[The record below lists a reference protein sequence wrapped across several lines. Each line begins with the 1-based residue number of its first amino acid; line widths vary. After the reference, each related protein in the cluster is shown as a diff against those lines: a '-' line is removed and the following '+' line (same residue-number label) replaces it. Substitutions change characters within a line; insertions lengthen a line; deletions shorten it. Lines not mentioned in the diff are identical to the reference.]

1 MGHKVL
7 RSQKF
12 TSSATK
18 NLIIQNKK
26 KGRKSV
32 FLLEKFNV
40 WIKFSTP
47 VIRLK
52 DASMLHS
59 TGCVKT
65 SRTFPNHFSV
75 PNSNWFD
82 YSNNILSPPLA
93 INCTN

>member
-18 NLIIQNKK
+18 NLINYSKQK
-26 KGRKSV
+26 KSV

>member
-18 NLIIQNKK
+18 NLINYSKK
-26 KGRKSV
+26 KKSV

-82 YSNNILSPPLA
+82 YSNNILSPSLA
-93 INCTN
+93 INCIN